1 MGLYGDK
8 LTKTDGSGVDV
19 LTKSAG
25 TAFDGLTKSAGTAFD
40 GLTKSAGAISDNLIY
55 AAPFGNLIK
64 NSFDWNDPVGGLA
77 AGWLSSQGNPS
88 IITAVEFTGNAQK
101 LNVDPG
107 TGLANLRQELGGS
120 LDGITLRL
128 KFKYFLDNTIGGQS
142 LKIYQ
147 GETLI
152 TTLTAPFPIV
162 YNVSVPFTSARM
174 SNLIFDFSGSNPDYF
189 IIDEVELYAI

>member
-64 NSFDWNDPVGGLA
+64 NSFDWNDPVGGVA
-77 AGWLSSQGNPS
+77 AGWTKLNGLASV
-88 IITAVEFTGNAQK
+88 ITAIGFNGNAQK
-101 LNVDPG
+101 VACGASDTADLIQD
-107 TGLANLRQELGGS
+107 LGGI
-120 LDGITLRL
+120 LDGMTLRL
-128 KFKYFLDNTIGGQS
+128 KFKYYFDSDAGLDNLVIRQYPNTAP
-142 LKIYQ
+142 
-147 GETLI
+147 I
-152 TTLTAPFPIV
+152 TTVSNSKSITALQVDFVADKMGGIYFSLLGISPDHFIV
-162 YNVSVPFTSARM
+162 
-174 SNLIFDFSGSNPDYF
+174 
-189 IIDEVELYAI
+189 DEVELYAI